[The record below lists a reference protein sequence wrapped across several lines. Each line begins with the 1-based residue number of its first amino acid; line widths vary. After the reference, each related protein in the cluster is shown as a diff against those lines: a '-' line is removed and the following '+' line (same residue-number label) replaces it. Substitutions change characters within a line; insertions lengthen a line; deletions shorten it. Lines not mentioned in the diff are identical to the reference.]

1 MSFFRVKKIIHTF
14 ESIGEET
21 IAIEQG
27 KEILNRLMDVICEEC
42 SREGIQ
48 VDSKSISIE
57 N

>member
-1 MSFFRVKKIIHTF
+1 MSKKIIHTF